1 MSGVLIL
8 PDGADPQSEQQV
20 KQLKQAFSLFDKDGD
35 QSITPKDLLKF
46 MEGLGHK
53 VTELELEDMI
63 RECNLASGKHG
74 DEGGSSYIEFAAFYT
89 TMAAA
94 LKLGDEAEHKGA
106 FNVSHTS
113 HPRAL

>member
-1 MSGVLIL
+1 MSAALVV
-8 PDGADPQSEQQV
+8 PDDAEPMPEQQV

-53 VTELELEDMI
+53 VTEIELEDMI

-74 DEGGSSYIEFAAFYT
+74 EEGGSSYIEFAAFYT

-106 FNVSHTS
+106 FNVSHTI
-113 HPRAL
+113 H